1 MVTNTPKCFQDTMVI
16 ETGLSDFNKMSA
28 TDTKM
33 YYTKQ
38 KPFIVHYR
46 KRIESCQSYVI
57 NKMFCLK
64 Y

>member
-1 MVTNTPKCFQDTMVI
+1 MVI